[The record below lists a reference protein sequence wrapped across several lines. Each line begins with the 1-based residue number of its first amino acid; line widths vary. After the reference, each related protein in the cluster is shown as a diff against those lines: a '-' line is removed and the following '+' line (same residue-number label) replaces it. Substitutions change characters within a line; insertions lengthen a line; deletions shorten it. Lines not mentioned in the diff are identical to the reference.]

1 MFEFSWLRPNRAPD
15 AKRRSAANGLRWR
28 DRIRGA
34 VGWPLV
40 VAAGFWACASVIVTT
55 GDEPLGYAVGK
66 ELFQPVVARVGFER
80 VDQNETKKFQRAQ
93 QQLVPNYYRY
103 NSALADQIKAEIRS
117 FYSAVKASE
126 TFEAFA
132 AAHRDRWPLDE
143 AMFSVMKPWTERSAS
158 ILEEELTSLETRL
171 KQQHM
176 TAQPGVDREINYTG
190 KTVKFEDVTLVPN
203 PEADAPG
210 GNDDG
215 ARQIPFR
222 DVAAAELNY
231 AENGK
236 HVARVAIDVVP
247 PGFPIAARPVLETI
261 VKRSIAPEGQ
271 PPNPVFVYDEVR
283 TKREIEKAGDVEPR
297 TLPVKKG
304 EELVSAGKISQ
315 QDYALLQAEHAE
327 YLKQR
332 ETDNEL
338 RKEWA
343 KRRFGLMGVTL
354 LLTIGLAVFTF
365 RCQPRIAQKAPRA
378 VGVATLL
385 IGMLAFD
392 RYFLLEIGN
401 SPMWAVTTVTMTAA
415 ILTVAYS
422 QLFAFGATSAL
433 ALLTALILGAPYGLM
448 VLLVTVAAVTVLML
462 REIRTRMKMVK
473 VGVATAVAAGVSAAC
488 TLAAD
493 GQPMSSDVL
502 VAAIAAFVG
511 VGIVLVLLPVI
522 ERAFRITTSQTLLEW
537 ADTSRPILRELIEKA
552 PGTWQHSHLLGS
564 MAENAAEEIGA
575 NGLLVRVG
583 AYYHDI
589 GKTCKP
595 HYFIENQDANISAHR
610 GLAPSMSL
618 LVILSHV
625 KDGLALA
632 KEHGVPPILHQF
644 IAEHHGT
651 TVVRYFHHLA
661 SEEAKASGFASRE
674 ISDTDFRYPG
684 PKPRTRE
691 AAILMVCD
699 GVEGAVRSLHEPTAG
714 RIETVVHD
722 VLMARLMDGQFDDCD
737 ITLRELAIIERCLVK
752 SLRAIHHGRIAYPK
766 ANEPSR
772 AKAKTA

>member
-1 MFEFSWLRPNRAPD
+1 MLDFSWLRSNRNVDP
-15 AKRRSAANGLRWR
+15 RRKGGVQPVSWR
-28 DRIRGA
+28 DRVRKAIG
-34 VGWPLV
+34 GPLV
-40 VAAGFWACASVIVTT
+40 VAAVFWACASLIVSS

-66 ELFQPVVARVGFER
+66 ELFQPVIARVSFER
-80 VDQNETKKFQRAQ
+80 VNQLRTEDLRRKQ
-93 QQLVPNYYRY
+93 QQQVPNYFKY
-103 NSALADQIKAEIRS
+103 NSALANQIKAEIRS
-117 FYSAVKASE
+117 FYTDVKASE
-126 TFEAFA
+126 SFEAFVS
-132 AAHRDRWPLDE
+132 AHGERWKVDQTV
-143 AMFSVMKPWTERSAS
+143 FDVVKPWTEKSGSTLEAELSA
-158 ILEEELTSLETRL
+158 LEKNLRKEP
-171 KQQHM
+171 M
-176 TAQPGVDREINYTG
+176 TGRPGIERPINYTG
-190 KTVKFEDVTLVPN
+190 EFVMLEDG
-203 PEADAPG
+203 EATKVENGVESAEKLYRQV
-210 GNDDG
+210 
-215 ARQIPFR
+215 AR
-222 DVAAAELNY
+222 AELTY
-231 AENGK
+231 AVNAE
-236 HVARVAIDVVP
+236 HVGELANSVVP
-247 PGFPIAARPVLETI
+247 SGLPIAARPVFEEI
-261 VKRSIAPEGQ
+261 VAHAVAPTGAT
-271 PPNPVFVYDEVR
+271 PNPVYVYDEAT
-283 TKREIEKAGDVEPR
+283 TKAKLEAKAAVA
-297 TLPVKKG
+297 PVKDTYNKG
-304 EELVSAGKISQ
+304 DRLVSAGIITQES
-315 QDYALLQAEHAE
+315 YALLEAEHEE

-332 ETDNEL
+332 ETDTEL
-338 RKEWA
+338 AAEWN
-343 KRRFGLMGVTL
+343 KRRLGLMGVTF
-354 LLTIGLAVFTF
+354 LLTIGLAVFTYK
-365 RCQPRIAQKAPRA
+365 CQPRIAQKTPRA
-378 VGVATLL
+378 LGVAILL
-385 IGMLAFD
+385 IGMAAFD
-392 RYFLLEIGN
+392 RFILLEIGN

-433 ALLTALILGAPYGLM
+433 ALLTALIFGAPYWLM
-448 VLLVTVAAVTVLML
+448 VMLITVAAVTVLML

-473 VGVATAVAAGVSAAC
+473 VGIVTSIAAGVSAAF

-493 GQPMSSDVL
+493 GQPISSDVL
-502 VAAIAAFVG
+502 VASIAAFVG

-537 ADTSRPILRELIEKA
+537 ADTSKPILRELIEKA

-564 MAENAAEEIGA
+564 MAESAAEEIGA

-632 KEHGVPPILHQF
+632 REHGVPPILHQF

-661 SEEAKASGFASRE
+661 SEEAKASGYSSRE
-674 ISDTDFRYPG
+674 VSDTDFRYPG

-699 GVEGAVRSLHEPTAG
+699 GVEGAVRSLHEPTPG

-737 ITLRELAIIERCLVK
+737 ITLRDLALVERSMVK

-772 AKAKTA
+772 ARAKTA